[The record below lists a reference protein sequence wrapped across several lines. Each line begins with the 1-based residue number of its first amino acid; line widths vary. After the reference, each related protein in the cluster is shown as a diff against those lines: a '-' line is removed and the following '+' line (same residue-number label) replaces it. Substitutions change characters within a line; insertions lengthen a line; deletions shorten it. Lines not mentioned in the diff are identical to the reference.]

1 MMNATLSGYLKAAA
15 ANLERAATSGLD
27 QTMEAAIEAMSS
39 ALAGG
44 RAVLVCG
51 NGGSQADAQHIAG
64 ELASRFLR
72 DGKGLPV
79 MALGANSAMLTAWS
93 NDFAYET
100 VFAREVEAY
109 GAPGGVCLGIS
120 TSGNSKNVVKAL
132 EKARELSMRTI
143 GLTGNGGG
151 RIKEV
156 ADILL
161 DVPETSTPRIQE
173 MHICLYHYLCS
184 RVEAN
189 CR

>member
-1 MMNATLSGYLKAAA
+1 MDQPLIAYLKEAA
-15 ANLERAATSGLD
+15 ANLERAAEAGIERP
-27 QTMEAAIEAMSS
+27 MELAIAAISS
-39 ALAGG
+39 AITAG

-51 NGGSQADAQHIAG
+51 NGGSHSDALHIAA
-64 ELASRFLR
+64 ELASRFLL

-79 MALGANSAMLTAWS
+79 IALGANSSMLTAWS

-109 GAPGGVCLGIS
+109 GSDGGACLGIS
-120 TSGNSKNVVKAL
+120 TSGNSVNVIKAL
-132 EKARELSMRTI
+132 EKARAMGMSTI

-151 RIKEV
+151 GIKAV
-156 ADILL
+156 ADILI
-161 DVPETSTPRIQE
+161 DVPERSTPRIQE
-173 MHICLYHYLCS
+173 IHICLYHYLCT